1 MEFTSGALSARF
13 LLLRVV
19 VVLFGKKGSKGSEI
33 KRTKLLLQTVDK
45 LRHPKFCKIFRQ
57 KVKFV

>member
-33 KRTKLLLQTVDK
+33 KRTKLLLQSVDK
-45 LRHPKFCKIFRQ
+45 LGIQ
-57 KVKFV
+57 NAVKFLVKK